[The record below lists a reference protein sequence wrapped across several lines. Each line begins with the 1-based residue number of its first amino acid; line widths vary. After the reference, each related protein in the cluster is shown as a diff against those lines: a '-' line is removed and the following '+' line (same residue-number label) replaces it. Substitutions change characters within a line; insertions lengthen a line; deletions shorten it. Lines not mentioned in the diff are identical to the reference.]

1 MTEEVLKL
9 AKLPQSGKA
18 SDKTKSPCFKKLRAK
33 YTLNNSALESAETL
47 LM

>member
-18 SDKTKSPCFKKLRAK
+18 SDKTKRPRFKKIRAK
-33 YTLNNSALESAETL
+33 HTLNNSAVESAETL